1 MSINNSS
8 ESTPRK
14 GERAERYFGYFG
26 KIARVVS
33 PFAVFALGY
42 YCGDFRRAIQM
53 LNMKLAADLS
63 HRAVMQEVR
72 ALVREEGNSA
82 LLRRVNE
89 ADKFD
94 VMPH

>member
-1 MSINNSS
+1 MSIHNSS
-8 ESTPRK
+8 ESSPRK
-14 GERAERYFGYFG
+14 GQRAERKFG
-26 KIARVVS
+26 KTAIAAAAV
-33 PFAVFALGY
+33 AVFAFGFFLG
-42 YCGDFRRAIQM
+42 DSRRHIQM
-53 LNMKLAADLS
+53 LDMKLAADTS

-72 ALVREEGNSA
+72 ALVREGGNSA